1 MPGKTGIPFDQWCRD
16 NKPELL
22 LEWHPTKNLPL
33 TPDKIASG
41 SHKTVWWLG
50 KCGHEWEYILSQR
63 VKGKGYPFC
72 FGRKVLPGF
81 NDLATKRP
89 DLMEEW
95 DYSKNDENPLILSVG
110 SNLRVWWKCKNGH
123 EWQATIDKR
132 SLSGRGCPV
141 CSGKKALEGFND
153 FASKYPELAE
163 EWHPTKNGSKKPTE
177 FTCGSNEMVWWL
189 GKCGHE
195 WKTTVA
201 QRAGAK
207 TGCPFCSGRKI
218 LSGFNDLQTKYPELV
233 KELHPTKN
241 GDFDPSKCSS
251 TSPKKS
257 MVAWQMWTHLGHEYF
272 EQDSE

>member
-63 VKGKGYPFC
+63 VKGKGCPFC

-81 NDLATKRP
+81 NNLATKRP

-132 SLSGRGCPV
+132 SLSGEVVQFVQERRLSRDSMTLPV
-141 CSGKKALEGFND
+141 NIPNWPRNGILPRTVPKNRLILHAD
-153 FASKYPELAE
+153 
-163 EWHPTKNGSKKPTE
+163 PT
-177 FTCGSNEMVWWL
+177 
-189 GKCGHE
+189 
-195 WKTTVA
+195 
-201 QRAGAK
+201 R
-207 TGCPFCSGRKI
+207 
-218 LSGFNDLQTKYPELV
+218 
-233 KELHPTKN
+233 
-241 GDFDPSKCSS
+241 
-251 TSPKKS
+251 
-257 MVAWQMWTHLGHEYF
+257 
-272 EQDSE
+272 